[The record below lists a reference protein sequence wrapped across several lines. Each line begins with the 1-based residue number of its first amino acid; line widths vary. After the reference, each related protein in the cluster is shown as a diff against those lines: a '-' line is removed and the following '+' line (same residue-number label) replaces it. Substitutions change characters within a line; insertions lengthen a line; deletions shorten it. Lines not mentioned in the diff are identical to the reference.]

1 MEINKNKAVRALV
14 SKLLEIKDNLKG
26 KPFPKMARIKQ
37 ISGYH
42 CGPAVLVALFSFL
55 GVKTSQKSI
64 VASLR
69 AQNKIKQ
76 YGLNLK
82 DLARAAA
89 FTGKGAFIFWKKEGS
104 KMTDLDLIINKY
116 KFPIGVEW
124 QGVFY
129 EDEDEDN
136 GHYSIVTA
144 IDKKK
149 GTLRIADSYPKFAGV
164 DRGFH
169 ISDFMKRWWDS
180 NEITVS
186 GTTKKRTIYD
196 SKMMFIIVPKG
207 VSWPRKLGMAKA
219 S

>member
-1 MEINKNKAVRALV
+1 MEINKNKAYRSLV
-14 SKLLEIKDNLKG
+14 HKLLKLKDHLRG
-26 KPFPKMARIKQ
+26 MPFPKMARIKQ

-42 CGPAVLVALFSFL
+42 CGPAVLVSLFSFL
-55 GVKTSQKSI
+55 GVKTSQKRV

-76 YGLNLK
+76 YGLNMK

-89 FTGKGAFIFWKKEGS
+89 FTGKGAFVFWKKSGG
-104 KMTDLDLIINKY
+104 KMTDLHLIINKY
-116 KFPIGVEW
+116 KYPVGVEW

-144 IDKKK
+144 IDKGKSV
-149 GTLRIADSYPKFAGV
+149 LRMADAYPKFAGV
-164 DRGFH
+164 DRGFKIH
-169 ISDFMKRWWDS
+169 DFMERWWDS

-186 GTTKKRTIYD
+186 GTTKKRTVYD
-196 SKMMFIIVPKG
+196 SKMMFIIIPKG
-207 VSWPRKLGMAKA
+207 ESWPKKLGMAKA